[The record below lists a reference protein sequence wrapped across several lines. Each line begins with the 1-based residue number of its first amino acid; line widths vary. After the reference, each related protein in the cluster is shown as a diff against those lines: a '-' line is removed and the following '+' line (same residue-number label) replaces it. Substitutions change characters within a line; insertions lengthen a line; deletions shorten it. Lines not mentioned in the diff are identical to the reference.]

1 MGAETIVVGAGSAG
15 AVIASRLTENAA
27 RSVLLLEAGPDYPPQ
42 QPLPPDLA
50 WGGWGSLVKHDWGL
64 RHLTR
69 AGGLRLPFPRGRV
82 VGGSSAVNTCIALR
96 GQPEDFDEWGGLG
109 LSEWSWE
116 RCLPAFIRLERDL
129 DFDAPWHGREGPL
142 PLRRHPHA
150 ELVPW
155 QRAFVD
161 ACLEAGFSYCQDSNE
176 PGKSGVGPHAM
187 NKVHGRRV
195 SVAEAYLFPA
205 VRAREN
211 LTIRPETT
219 ARRVLFRQRRVVGL
233 EVIER
238 GQVEILATDRV
249 VLSAGAIHTP
259 GILLRSGIGPAEA
272 VRKIGCPLIVEAPA
286 VGRRLLDHPGFA
298 MFLRPRWNAG
308 SSRRHPLL
316 QTVFRFASGER
327 SHSADML
334 LQPGSTV
341 ALPWF
346 NLPLV
351 SIMGAIGKPRGHGLL
366 HWDSPGGLAPPR
378 IESRLLENPDDL
390 GLAVSAMQLAFDLAE
405 RRPLRDLA
413 SMLWP
418 SPSVF
423 RRPDDIRAWIVKAC
437 DSGYHPCG
445 TVPMGVSPG
454 PNAAVD
460 GRGRVFGVDGLYVA
474 DASIMPTIPSSNIHL
489 PTLMLAER
497 IAAWLEEAGGP

>member
-1 MGAETIVVGAGSAG
+1 
-15 AVIASRLTENAA
+15 
-27 RSVLLLEAGPDYPPQ
+27 LL
-42 QPLPPDLA
+42 
-50 WGGWGSLVKHDWGL
+50 
-64 RHLTR
+64 
-69 AGGLRLPFPRGRV
+69 
-82 VGGSSAVNTCIALR
+82 
-96 GQPEDFDEWGGLG
+96 
-109 LSEWSWE
+109 
-116 RCLPAFIRLERDL
+116 
-129 DFDAPWHGREGPL
+129 
-142 PLRRHPHA
+142 
-150 ELVPW
+150 
-155 QRAFVD
+155 
-161 ACLEAGFSYCQDSNE
+161 
-176 PGKSGVGPHAM
+176 
-187 NKVHGRRV
+187 
-195 SVAEAYLFPA
+195 PA

-211 LTIRPETT
+211 LAIRPETT
-219 ARRVLFRQRRVVGL
+219 ARRVLFRERRVVGL

-238 GQVEILATDRV
+238 GRVETLATDRV

-259 GILLRSGIGPAEA
+259 GILLRSGVGPAEA
-272 VRKIGCPLIVEAPA
+272 VRKIGCALIVEAPA

-341 ALPWF
+341 ALPWL

-351 SIMGAIGKPRGHGLL
+351 SIMGVVGKPHGHGLL
-366 HWDSPGGLAPPR
+366 HWDSQDGPPR
-378 IESRLLENPDDL
+378 IQSRLLENPDDL
-390 GLAVSAMQLAFDLAE
+390 ALAVAAMQLAADLTE

-423 RRPDDIRAWIVKAC
+423 RHPDDIRAWIVKAC

-454 PNAAVD
+454 PDAAVD
-460 GRGRVFGVDGLYVA
+460 GRGRVFGVEGLYVA

-489 PTLMLAER
+489 PTLMIAER
-497 IAAWLEEAGGP
+497 IAEWLAETAGT

>member
-27 RSVLLLEAGPDYPPQ
+27 RSVLLLEAGPDYPPPQ
-42 QPLPPDLA
+42 TLPPDLA

-64 RHLTR
+64 RHVTR
-69 AGGLRLPFPRGRV
+69 AGGFRLPLPRGRV

-96 GQPEDFDEWGGLG
+96 GQPEDFDEWGALG

-129 DFDAPWHGREGPL
+129 DFDTPWHGREGPL
-142 PLRRHPHA
+142 PLRRHPPT

-161 ACLEAGFSYCQDSNE
+161 ACLEAGFPYCRDSNE

-187 NKVHGRRV
+187 NKVDGRRV
-195 SVAEAYLFPA
+195 SVAEAYLSPA

-211 LTIRPETT
+211 LSIRPGTM

-233 EVIER
+233 EVIAQKR
-238 GQVEILATDRV
+238 VETLATDRV

-259 GILLRSGIGPAEA
+259 GILLRSGIGPSET
-272 VRKIGCPLIVEAPA
+272 VRKIGCSSIVEAPA

-327 SHSADML
+327 SHAADML
-334 LQPGSTV
+334 LQPGSTL

-366 HWDSPGGLAPPR
+366 HWDSAGGPPR

-390 GLAVSAMQLAFDLAE
+390 ALAVAAMRLAFDLAE

-418 SPSVF
+418 SPAVF

-454 PNAAVD
+454 TDAAVD

-497 IAAWLEEAGGP
+497 IAEWLEETAGS